1 MSEGKLPATTIVGLG
16 NVLMADD
23 AFGPWF
29 VHWLQAHYELPEQ
42 IEVADL
48 GTPGLDLYPH
58 LVHREVVIIAD
69 TVRSDGE
76 PGDLRVYQ
84 RDDILK
90 HSPQARI
97 SPHDPG
103 LKEALLSME
112 FAGHLPEHVILVGVI
127 PESTESHVG
136 LSPAVQGA
144 LEAAGPGHDSTLRQG
159 GVSFGRPRWRPVLP

>member
-1 MSEGKLPATTIVGLG
+1 MSHGEVLSRVAVVGLG

-29 VHWLQAHYELPEQ
+29 VRWFEAHYELPEE

-58 LVHREVVIIAD
+58 LVHRDVIIIAD

-84 RDDILK
+84 RDEILK
-90 HSPQARI
+90 HSPQA
-97 SPHDPG
+97 SEPG
-103 LKEALLSME
+103 RT
-112 FAGHLPEHVILVGVI
+112 P
-127 PESTESHVG
+127 T
-136 LSPAVQGA
+136 
-144 LEAAGPGHDSTLRQG
+144 
-159 GVSFGRPRWRPVLP
+159 